1 MSHWYKL
8 NEDGSIESRYDADL
22 KQARKEKLFIS
33 ITTVDKEIRSNWAIN
48 DYLQRQTVKACVEN
62 PPWPNEE
69 PDAYLTRIKIEAGK
83 HSKQAATKGDAIH
96 KIFEE
101 YPKFPDN
108 QEYIEYY
115 DLAARY
121 FEKNILHIHH
131 REIMVA
137 YPRIGVAGRMDMIGI
152 HRDYGPV
159 IVDYK
164 TQGFKKKTKNGPRT
178 AGIYGSWV
186 RQLAA
191 GRYMYWLKT
200 GEWLRCLSVAIDS
213 QEAGLYEE
221 YVWSDEE
228 VELGFKEFMTHSWL
242 YFASKNYWPGVGGK
256 WDLDFKF

>member
-1 MSHWYKL
+1 MHWYKL

-48 DYLQRQTVKACVEN
+48 DYLQKQTVKACVEN

-83 HSKQAATKGDAIH
+83 HSKQAATKGDGVH

-101 YPKFPDN
+101 YPKFPEN

-115 DLAARY
+115 DLAAKY

-131 REIMVA
+131 REIMLA
-137 YPRIGVAGRMDMIGI
+137 DPRIGVAGRMDAICE
-152 HRDYGPV
+152 HRDHGLV
-159 IVDYK
+159 MIDYK
-164 TQGFKKKTKNGPRT
+164 TQQFRQKNKSGPRK
-178 AGIYGSWV
+178 AGYYSSWP

-191 GRYMYWLKT
+191 GRYFYWLKT
-200 GEWLRCLSVAIDS
+200 GVWVKCLSVAIDS
-213 QEAGLYEE
+213 HEAGLYEE
-221 YVWSDEE
+221 KLWSDEE
-228 VELGFKEFMTHSWL
+228 IETAYVEFMAHCFL
-242 YFASKNYWPGVGGK
+242 YFTEKKYWPCGK
-256 WDLDFKF
+256 WQLDFNI